1 MGGRKGLGIRGE
13 EGVDLVRVS
22 CRAARSAG
30 RRARSRK
37 CDPAQPTT
45 IEVILGSHSWQ
56 AAQQHSNG
64 CRLRSGR
71 FFCLW
76 SRVLRPWCPRLP
88 ETSLIVV
95 GGAMIGFSAPGPALC
110 AWAPQLPRI
119 TLGTALRALA
129 DHGCRKWLTS
139 IIPMLVGCTGVTFSA
154 PGRAPS
160 ALSAPSC
167 L

>member
-1 MGGRKGLGIRGE
+1 MSGSQERGAQGQE
-13 EGVDLVRVS
+13 QKMRSCAACNYRSHFGQPFLVG
-22 CRAARSAG
+22 C
-30 RRARSRK
+30 
-37 CDPAQPTT
+37 PTD
-45 IEVILGSHSWQ
+45 
-56 AAQQHSNG
+56 SNG

-71 FFCLW
+71 FFCMW

-88 ETSLIVV
+88 ETSLLVV
-95 GGAMIGFSAPGPALC
+95 GGAMIRFAVPGPALC

-119 TLGTALRALA
+119 TLGTALQALA

-167 L
+167 LEMCQRLQAV